1 MTSPATPLP
10 TATLYTA
17 GEPSLN
23 RHHEVAFVLD
33 NVADWET
40 LAAGVRAGVEVV
52 VLDSRGDGLAQM
64 ADWLAQKAPG
74 SVGAIHLLGHGSSG
88 AINLGVLTLTGDNLN
103 EHADTLARIGAAL
116 TEEGD
121 WLVYGCNVGSDTA
134 GVDLVGRLA
143 QASGADVAA
152 SKDVTG
158 AVGLG
163 GDWVLEHSDGHV
175 ESSALMI
182 TGFQGALVAP
192 ADQNFDALS
201 PQESTRQ
208 DNPSITLDGVIYSTN
223 STNDA
228 IRVDTVDAITGMLPT
243 LGTGNA
249 IGSAWYGTN
258 TGTYFQFASENNANN
273 FKLNSLRA
281 EVWGGTSGTAEVYT
295 VTGYN
300 NGSQTVSATVTFT
313 ADGIYGVG
321 NSAIVYDRQTTG
333 AEESSS
339 GNTANAGLLTF
350 GSNWDNIDQVRFTTA
365 DGKILAISM
374 DQIDFSEPTPPAPT
388 VSSVTSS
395 TANGSYNAGDV
406 ISIQVTFSESV
417 TVNTG
422 GGNPALTLET
432 GTTDRTVNY
441 VSGSGSTT
449 LTFNYTVQAGDTS
462 ADLDY
467 TSTTALALNGGTIT
481 ATSGG
486 AVAVLTLPSPGA
498 ANSLGANKALVIDTT
513 APAAPSTPNL
523 TAGTDTGSSSTD
535 DLTNDTTPT
544 FLGTAE
550 ANATVT
556 LYDTDGVTE
565 IATTTANGSG
575 NWLVTSS
582 ALSAGTHTVTAKAT
596 DAAGNVSVA
605 SAGLSLTIDTAVPTL
620 NGAAPDASPADGDTN
635 VALGSDIVIDFTE
648 NVAFGASGTIT
659 VRADGSDVGTFT
671 VTGGSA
677 TGAFGTATVSGDKL
691 TINPAADLTPGK
703 TYSVQFTAG
712 ALVDVAGNELAAIA
726 NDTAY
731 NFSTVPPNDRP
742 SVTAG
747 GTLAYTENASA
758 AAIDG
763 ALTLSDTENDAIT
776 SATVSVSSGFALG
789 DTLGFVNQN
798 GITGSYNTGTGVLTL
813 SGSATAANYQ
823 AALRSV
829 TFASSSDDPTATSAS
844 RTITWV
850 ASDAGGASTGVTSTI
865 NLTAVNDAPSLN
877 ANGSSPTFTEDGSAV
892 TLFGSA
898 NAIPGESGQ
907 TLTGLTLTV
916 TNVSDTTER
925 LGVDG
930 STINLT
936 HGASGTTATN
946 SMGYSVSI
954 TGGTATV
961 TLTNGAGISVAAI
974 ETLVTGLTYSNTSQ
988 APNTASTRVVTLTA
1002 IQDNGGM
1009 ANGGVDTGTPGGS
1022 PALAT
1027 VTVVA
1032 VNDAPTVTGSPADVA
1047 VTEDQASNLDLSA
1060 VTVADV
1066 DSSPLTATLG
1076 VSAGTLAATS
1086 GGGVTVGGSGTG
1098 TLTLTGTA
1106 AHINA
1111 WLDNT
1116 SAIQYTGA
1124 ANASGNNA
1132 ATFTLKVNDG
1142 TVDST
1147 VANGNIDI
1155 TAVNDAPTDIA
1166 LSNAAVSVYDGTDAA
1181 VGNLTST
1188 DVDTSDAHTYTL
1200 VSGTG
1205 DTHNSLFNIAGNTL
1219 RANDAASL
1227 SAGTYS
1233 VRIRTTD
1240 NGTGVL
1246 SYEEAFTIT
1255 VNEAL
1260 VVTTNSDA
1268 GDDATAGGSYAAELA
1283 DGGGLSLREALA
1295 LAAAGGKTVGF
1306 AAGLGGQTIT
1316 LSANAAVP
1324 DGTTFDAD
1332 AAGTL
1337 TISDN
1342 ALVLAGLLSVSNGAG
1357 DTLALNAALSGA
1369 GSLSKSGAG
1378 LLTLSGT
1385 NAYAGTTT
1393 VTGGTLTIGSDN
1405 NLGAGAVTLNGGTLN
1420 LQSSTGSRTVDN
1432 AVSVGASGG
1441 TVRVALDALTL
1452 SGVIS
1457 GTGAL
1462 AKTGTGDLTLS
1473 AANTYSGGTTLS
1485 SGKLLV
1491 SSGSNLG
1498 AGAITLDGGTLVATT
1513 SVTLNNAMVL
1523 GAGGG
1528 TLQGDLG
1535 ITLNGAISGSGSFV
1549 KLGTGAV
1556 TYAGAV
1562 TATGSVDVQG
1572 GALQVVGVTG
1582 SANAFGTGTITLA
1595 AGTTFAVAGSD
1606 VTYSNHIVLAG
1617 NASVLSG
1624 NFAGTR
1630 TVSGTITETG
1640 GAQAL
1645 TVGGGASTD
1654 TRFIFSGN
1662 NTYSGGTTV
1671 TNNGGVAIAGSNTA
1685 FGSGTITLNANGKI
1699 GVANGISLANPIS
1712 LTGVGAQVFADTGNS
1727 GTFGGVISG
1736 AQPLSKTGAGTVT
1749 LSGASTY
1756 SGTTTVTAGTLSV
1769 TGALANTSALTVAS
1783 GATLTG
1789 SGSVGTVATSGAVTV
1804 LSGGTLAPG
1813 VSGPGT
1819 LTLNNGLMVA
1829 AGATL
1834 VIQLNG
1840 ATAGSGFD
1848 QLVVNGAVD
1857 LSGATL
1863 STTLGFSPTGSDSF
1877 RLIDNDGADAV
1888 VGTFA
1893 GIAQNGT
1900 ITVNGQTFTVSYQGG
1915 DGNDVVLTRVSP
1927 PAPAPEPDPEPAPAP
1942 APLPPGDADGD
1953 GVSNA
1958 VESLVPTLPVAGGG
1972 TPVAGDGNGDGIADT
1987 QQAAVSS
1994 TQFRVTDN
2002 ISTDPVAAP
2011 TFVTLVADST
2021 DGKASPGSGAT
2032 ITEIRQ
2038 LDAPADMPAELT
2050 TPLGLISFKASIAE
2064 AGSQET
2070 FSLFVDANLGVNGYW
2085 KQDASG
2091 TWVNLASEAHGG
2103 KMVSEGGKL
2112 RLDFVI
2118 EDGGQFDAD
2127 GLANGSISDPG
2138 AVGNLPQSITEHQ
2151 PKLPLDHFW
2160 F

>member
-1 MTSPATPLP
+1 MTIPATQP
-10 TATLYTA
+10 TIATLYQA

-23 RHHEVAFVLD
+23 QHHEVAFVLD

-64 ADWLAQKAPG
+64 ADWLAQKTPG
-74 SVGAIHLLGHGSSG
+74 SVDAIHLLGHGGSG
-88 AINLGVLTLTGDNLN
+88 AINLGALTLTGDNLN

-121 WLVYGCNVGSDTA
+121 WLVYGCNVAGDAA

-143 QASGADVAA
+143 HTSGADVAA
-152 SKDVTG
+152 SDDVTG

-163 GDWVLEHSDGHV
+163 GDWVLEHSDGHI

-182 TGFQGALVAP
+182 TAYQGALAAP
-192 ADQNFDALS
+192 ADQNFDALP
-201 PQESTRQ
+201 PQESVRQ
-208 DNPSITLDGVIYSTN
+208 NNPSITLDGVIYSTN

-300 NGSQTVSATVTFT
+300 DGSQTVSATVTFT
-313 ADGIYGVG
+313 ADGTYGGG

-339 GNTANAGLLTF
+339 SNTANAGLLTF

-388 VSSVTSS
+388 VTSITSS
-395 TANGSYNAGDV
+395 TANGSYNAGDL
-406 ISIQVTFSESV
+406 ISIQVTFSAA
-417 TVNTG
+417 VNVAGT
-422 GGNPALTLET
+422 PQLTLET

-449 LTFNYTVQAGDTS
+449 LTFNYTVQSGDTS

-513 APAAPSTPNL
+513 APAAPSTPDL

-544 FLGTAE
+544 FTGTAE
-550 ANATVT
+550 AGATVT
-556 LYDTDGVTE
+556 LYDTDGVTP
-565 IATTTANGSG
+565 IGSG
-575 NWLVTSS
+575 TATGGNWSITAS
-582 ALSAGTHTVTAKAT
+582 ALAAGAHNVTAKAT

-605 SAGLSLTIDTAVPTL
+605 SSGLTLTIDTAAPTL

-635 VALGSDIVIDFTE
+635 VALGSDIVIDFSE

-659 VRADGSDVGTFT
+659 VRADGSDVGIFT
-671 VTGGSA
+671 VAAGSA
-677 TGAFGTATVSGDKL
+677 AGVFGTATISGDKL

-703 TYSVQFTAG
+703 TYSVQFTSG
-712 ALVDVAGNELAAIA
+712 ALEDLAGNALAAIA
-726 NDTAY
+726 NDTTY

-742 SVTAG
+742 GLTAG

-763 ALTLSDTENDAIT
+763 TLTLSDTENDAIT
-776 SATVSVSSGFALG
+776 SATVSVSTGFAWG

-798 GITGSYNTGTGVLTL
+798 GITGSYNAGAGVLTL

-850 ASDAGGASTGVTSTI
+850 ASDAGGASTGVTSTV

-936 HGASGTTATN
+936 HGASGTTTTN
-946 SMGYSVSI
+946 SMGYNVSI

-1002 IQDNGGM
+1002 IQDNGGT

-1022 PALAT
+1022 PAMAT

-1032 VNDAPTVTGSPADVA
+1032 VNDAPTVTGSPADVT
-1047 VTEDQASNLDLSA
+1047 VTEDQTSNLDLSA

-1066 DSSPLTATLG
+1066 DNSPLTATLG

-1106 AHINA
+1106 ANINA

-1124 ANASGNNA
+1124 ANASGDNA

-1166 LSNAAVSVYDGTDAA
+1166 LSNAALSVYDGTNAT

-1188 DVDTSDAHTYTL
+1188 DVDTSDTHTYTF
-1200 VSGTG
+1200 VPGAG
-1205 DTHNSLFNIAGNTL
+1205 DTHNGLFSISGNTL

-1240 NGTGVL
+1240 NGPGSL
-1246 SYEEAFTIT
+1246 SYEEALTIT

-1260 VVTTNSDA
+1260 MVTTQSDA

-1295 LAAAGGKTVGF
+1295 LASAGGKTVGF

-1342 ALVLAGLLSVSNGAG
+1342 ALVLAGLLSVSNATG
-1357 DTLALNAALSGA
+1357 DTLALNANLSGA

-1378 LLTLSGT
+1378 TLSLSGANT
-1385 NAYAGTTT
+1385 YTGTTT
-1393 VTGGTLTIGSDN
+1393 VTGGMLTIGSDN
-1405 NLGAGAVTLNGGTLN
+1405 HLGAGAVTLSGGTLN

-1432 AVSVGASGG
+1432 AVSLGASGG
-1441 TVRVALDALTL
+1441 TVRVTSDAFTL
-1452 SGVIS
+1452 SGVIG

-1485 SGKLLV
+1485 SGKLLIA
-1491 SSGSNLG
+1491 SGSSVGTG
-1498 AGAITLDGGTLVATT
+1498 AVTFEGGTLVATT

-1528 TLQGDLG
+1528 TLQGDFG
-1535 ITLNGAISGSGSFV
+1535 ISLNGAISGSGSFV
-1549 KLGTGAV
+1549 KLGTGAI

-1562 TATGSVDVQG
+1562 TTTGAVDVQG
-1572 GALQVVGVTG
+1572 GALQVLGVTG

-1624 NFAGTR
+1624 NIAGTR

-1640 GAQAL
+1640 GPQAL
-1645 TVGGGASTD
+1645 TVGGGVSTD

-1662 NTYSGGTTV
+1662 NSYSGGTTV
-1671 TNNGGVAIAGSNTA
+1671 TNNGGVVIAGSNTA
-1685 FGSGTITLNANGKI
+1685 FGSGNITLNANGKI
-1699 GVANGISLANPIS
+1699 GVANGISLANAIT
-1712 LTGVGAQVFADTGNS
+1712 LTGAGAEVFADTGNS

-1756 SGTTTVTAGTLSV
+1756 SGSTTVTAGTLSV
-1769 TGALANTSALTVAS
+1769 TGSLANTSTLSVAS

-1813 VSGPGT
+1813 VGGPGT
-1819 LTLNNGLMVA
+1819 LTLNNGLTVA
-1829 AGATL
+1829 AGGTL
-1834 VIQLNG
+1834 VMQLNG

-1863 STTLGFSPTGSDSF
+1863 STTLGFSPSGSDSF

-1915 DGNDVVLTRVSP
+1915 DGNDVVLTRVVP

-1942 APLPPGDADGD
+1942 PPVPLPPGDADGD

-2002 ISTDPVAAP
+2002 ISTDPAAAP

-2021 DGKASPGSGAT
+2021 DGKASPASGAT
-2032 ITEIRQ
+2032 ITEIKQ
-2038 LDAPADMPAELT
+2038 LDAPADTPADLT
-2050 TPLGLISFKASIAE
+2050 TPLGLISFKASIADV
-2064 AGSQET
+2064 GSQET

-2085 KQDASG
+2085 KKDASG

-2127 GLANGSISDPG
+2127 GLANGTISDPG

>member
-1 MTSPATPLP
+1 MTPPTTPLP

-23 RHHEVAFVLD
+23 QHHEVAFVLD

-74 SVGAIHLLGHGSSG
+74 SVDAIHLLGHGSSG
-88 AINLGVLTLTGDNLN
+88 AINLGALTLTGDNLN

-121 WLVYGCNVGSDTA
+121 WLVYGCNVAEGDAGVELMGRLTQITGLDMSASVDQTGNPTSDGNWRLEVTQGSVTAESVVDLAGAQNFGGLLADATLTFEPGTGSFAGDNTTALTFTETASTSSVAFTFTSKLVGGAADVVRLGSQYGAPQLGSESVYFGVNDQVDTATMTVQNGLVFDLVSFYFSNQGSGPGANSDTFTVTTSK
-134 GVDLVGRLA
+134 GGSFTTGMI
-143 QASGADVAA
+143 AS
-152 SKDVTG
+152 SLNVTK
-158 AVGLG
+158 
-163 GDWVLEHSDGHV
+163 
-175 ESSALMI
+175 
-182 TGFQGALVAP
+182 
-192 ADQNFDALS
+192 
-201 PQESTRQ
+201 
-208 DNPSITLDGVIYSTN
+208 ITLPDQPAFKGITWFTISPDTGDAAYMEIDSVELTN
-223 STNDA
+223 IVPPS
-228 IRVDTVDAITGMLPT
+228 P
-243 LGTGNA
+243 
-249 IGSAWYGTN
+249 
-258 TGTYFQFASENNANN
+258 
-273 FKLNSLRA
+273 
-281 EVWGGTSGTAEVYT
+281 T
-295 VTGYN
+295 VT
-300 NGSQTVSATVTFT
+300 S
-313 ADGIYGVG
+313 I
-321 NSAIVYDRQTTG
+321 
-333 AEESSS
+333 
-339 GNTANAGLLTF
+339 
-350 GSNWDNIDQVRFTTA
+350 
-365 DGKILAISM
+365 
-374 DQIDFSEPTPPAPT
+374 
-388 VSSVTSS
+388 TSS

-406 ISIQVTFSESV
+406 ISIQVTFSASV

-422 GGNPALTLET
+422 GGVPTLTLET
-432 GTTDRTVNY
+432 GSTDRTVNY

-486 AVAVLTLPSPGA
+486 AAAVLTLPTPGA

-523 TAGTDTGSSSTD
+523 AAGTDTGSSSTD
-535 DLTNDTTPT
+535 DLTNDTTPNLT
-544 FLGTAE
+544 GTAE
-550 ANATVT
+550 VGATVT
-556 LYDTDGVTE
+556 LYDTDGVTQ
-565 IATTTANGSG
+565 IGSGTANGAG
-575 NWLVTSS
+575 NWLVTTS

-605 SAGLSLTIDTAVPTL
+605 SSGLSVTIDTAAPTL

-635 VALGSDIVIDFTE
+635 VALGSDIVIDFSE

-677 TGAFGTATVSGDKL
+677 TGVFGTATLSGDKL
-691 TINPAADLTPGK
+691 TINPAADLTAGK

-726 NDTAY
+726 NDTTY

-742 SVTAG
+742 SVSAG

-758 AAIDG
+758 AAIDST
-763 ALTLSDTENDAIT
+763 LTLSDTENDAIT
-776 SATVSVSSGFALG
+776 SATVSVSSGFAWG

-798 GITGSYNTGTGVLTL
+798 GITGSYNSGTGVLTL

-850 ASDAGGASTGVTSTI
+850 ASDAGGASTGVTSTV

-892 TLFGSA
+892 TLFDSA

-936 HGASGTTATN
+936 HGASGTTTTN

-961 TLTNGAGISVAAI
+961 TLTNGAGLSVAAI

-1002 IQDNGGM
+1002 IQDNGGT

-1032 VNDAPTVTGSPADVA
+1032 VNDAPTVTGSPADVT
-1047 VTEDQASNLDLSA
+1047 VTEDQASSLDLSA

-1066 DSSPLTATLG
+1066 DSSPLTATLV
-1076 VSAGTLAATS
+1076 VSAGTLAAAS

-1106 AHINA
+1106 AQINA

-1155 TAVNDAPTDIA
+1155 TAVNDTPTDIA
-1166 LSNAAVSVYDGTDAA
+1166 LSNAAVSVYDGTNAT

-1219 RANDAASL
+1219 RANDAAGL

-1283 DGGGLSLREALA
+1283 DGAGLSLREALA
-1295 LAAAGGKTVGF
+1295 LAAAGGKTIGF

-1316 LSANAAVP
+1316 LGANAAVP

-1378 LLTLSGT
+1378 ALTLSGT
-1385 NAYAGTTT
+1385 NTYAGTTT
-1393 VTGGTLTIGSDN
+1393 VTGGMLTIGSDN
-1405 NLGAGAVTLNGGTLN
+1405 HLGAGAVTLNGGTLN

-1473 AANTYSGGTTLS
+1473 ATNTYSGGTTLS
-1485 SGKLLV
+1485 SGKLLI

-1498 AGAITLDGGTLVATT
+1498 SGAITLEGGTLVATT

-1528 TLQGDLG
+1528 TLSTDSG
-1535 ITLNGAISGSGSFV
+1535 ISLNGAISGSGSFV

-1556 TYAGAV
+1556 TYTGAV
-1562 TATGSVDVQG
+1562 TTTGSVDVQS

-1624 NFAGTR
+1624 NVAGTR

-1645 TVGGGASTD
+1645 TVGGGSATD

-1671 TNNGGVAIAGSNTA
+1671 TNNGGVVIAGSNTA

-1699 GVANGISLANPIS
+1699 GVANGISLANDITLS
-1712 LTGVGAQVFADTGNS
+1712 GAGAQVFADTGNS

-1819 LTLNNGLMVA
+1819 LTLNNGLTVA

-1834 VIQLNG
+1834 VMQLNG

-2002 ISTDPVAAP
+2002 ISTDPAATP

-2021 DGKASPGSGAT
+2021 DGKASSGSGAT

-2070 FSLFVDANLGVNGYW
+2070 FSLFVDANLAVNGYW